1 MRFKIPRSYW
11 EDFSDRAPC
20 DHEDEMPDEISISER
35 FAVIEA
41 NPAQIACLLGDA
53 KFYAG
58 GNTDDTPRAVV
69 SGARRVV
76 ELLKAA
82 A

>member
-11 EDFSDRAPC
+11 DDFSDRAPC
-20 DHEDEMPDEISISER
+20 DHEDEMPNEISLSAR

-41 NPAQIACLLGDA
+41 NAVQIACLLGDA
-53 KFYAG
+53 EFYAG

-76 ELLKAA
+76 EILKAKA
-82 A
+82 